1 MTHFRFTALAVAALA
16 AAAVIA
22 GCTPSGAAG
31 GAPAGQ
37 GAAAPQVG
45 VVTLAA
51 QAVPVVTELPG
62 RTSPYAIAE
71 VRPQVTG
78 IVLER
83 RFAEGGEVKAGQPL
97 YRIDA
102 ATYEAALASA
112 RASQAKAEA
121 NLASTR
127 AKAQRYA
134 ELVAIKAVSQQDNDD
149 SQAALK
155 QAEAELQAA
164 KAAVETARIDL
175 DYTRVA
181 SPIGGRIGKSGVTQ
195 GALVTANQATAL
207 ATVQQL
213 DPIYVD
219 VTQSSAELLRL
230 RRELGQGAQKAGVKV
245 TLRLEDGSVYP
256 LAGKLQFSDVT
267 VDPGTGSVT
276 LRALFPNPERVLLPG
291 MYVHAQIAEGVR
303 EQAILAPQQGVT
315 RNAKGEAVALVVGA
329 DGKIEQRAVTAERTV
344 GDRWLVTSGLRAGDR
359 LVVEGLQKVR
369 AGAAVTPVEVA
380 PTTVAAVSAAAS
392 APKAAE

>member
-1 MTHFRFTALAVAALA
+1 MPPLRITAVTLAALA
-16 AAAVIA
+16 AAAVIP
-22 GCTPSGAAG
+22 GCSRSGAAG
-31 GAPAGQ
+31 GAPAGP
-37 GAAAPQVG
+37 AAPQVG

-51 QAVPVVTELPG
+51 QTVPVTTELPG
-62 RTSPYAIAE
+62 RTSPYLIAE

-97 YRIDA
+97 YRIDP
-102 ATYEAALASA
+102 ATYEATLASA
-112 RASQAKAEA
+112 RAAQAKAEA

-149 SQAALK
+149 AQAALK
-155 QAEAELQAA
+155 QAEAELQSA
-164 KAAVETARIDL
+164 KAAVETARIDVG
-175 DYTRVA
+175 YTSVA
-181 SPIGGRIGKSGVTQ
+181 SPIGGRIGKSSVTQ

-219 VTQSSAELLRL
+219 VTQTSADLLRL
-230 RRELGQGAQKAGVKV
+230 RKELGQDARKQSAGVKV
-245 TLRLEDGSVYP
+245 TLKLEDGSVYP

-267 VDPGTGSVT
+267 VDPSTGSVT
-276 LRALFPNPERVLLPG
+276 LRALFPNPDRVLLPG
-291 MYVHAQIAEGVR
+291 MYVKAQIAEGVR

-315 RNAKGEAVALVVGA
+315 RNAKGEATALVVGA
-329 DGKIEQRAVTAERTV
+329 NHQLEQRQLVAERTV
-344 GDRWLVTSGLRAGDR
+344 GDRWLVTSGLAAGDR
-359 LVVEGLQKVR
+359 LVVDGLQKVR
-369 AGAAVTPVEVA
+369 PGATVTPVEATPSLVA
-380 PTTVAAVSAAAS
+380 AAAS
-392 APKAAE
+392 AAAPAAAK

>member
-1 MTHFRFTALAVAALA
+1 MPPLRFTAVTVAALV

-22 GCTPSGAAG
+22 GCSPTGAVDAAP
-31 GAPAGQ
+31 GAH
-37 GAAAPQVG
+37 AAPQVG

-51 QAVPVVTELPG
+51 QAVPVTTELPG

-71 VRPQVTG
+71 VRPQVSG

-97 YRIDA
+97 YRIDS
-102 ATYEAALASA
+102 ATYEATLASA
-112 RASQAKAEA
+112 RAAQAKAEA

-127 AKAQRYA
+127 AKAQRYL

-149 SQAALK
+149 AQAALK
-155 QAEAELQAA
+155 QAEAELQVA
-164 KAAVETARIDL
+164 KAAVDTARIDV

-181 SPIGGRIGKSGVTQ
+181 SPIGGRIGKSSVTQ
-195 GALVTANQATAL
+195 GALVTANQANAL

-219 VTQSSAELLRL
+219 VTQTSADVLRL
-230 RRELGQGAQKAGVKV
+230 RKELGADARKSGVKV

-256 LAGKLQFSDVT
+256 IAGKLQFSDVT
-267 VDPGTGSVT
+267 VDPSTGSVT
-276 LRALFPNPERVLLPG
+276 LRALFPNPDRLLLPG
-291 MYVHAQIAEGVR
+291 MYVKAQIAEGVR

-315 RNAKGEAVALVVGA
+315 RNAKGEATALVVGA
-329 DGKIEQRAVTAERTV
+329 NNQLEQRTLVAERTV
-344 GDRWLVTSGLRAGDR
+344 GDRWLVTSGLAAGDR
-359 LVVEGLQKVR
+359 LVVDGLQKVQP
-369 AGAAVTPVEVA
+369 GMAVTPVDAA
-380 PTTVAAVSAAAS
+380 PAVAS
-392 APKAAE
+392 ATSTK